1 MGFCVGMVEDELQK
15 KVASIIIYVIQAGD
29 TLWSLAKK
37 YSTTVMDLVKLNDLD
52 EKETLKPGCKLLIP
66 GRAVI

>member
-1 MGFCVGMVEDELQK
+1 M
-15 KVASIIIYVIQAGD
+15 ASIIIYVIQAGD